1 MSDYDQF
8 LPNAALL
15 HRLLVGTSTLVGSIV
30 IALVVWRILFWT
42 LARLATRQ
50 EAVWGAVTR
59 RLKRPAAFILPL
71 IAVLSALPILDS
83 TIIPHAYNDPLEHA
97 TGILVIV
104 AFAWA
109 IVALI
114 GLWRD
119 ISKSRNRIDTADN
132 YHARQLETRVDIL
145 SRVAVSLTVVVGL
158 GTILMTFPSIRAIGT
173 TLLASAGLLGIG
185 AGIAAR
191 PVFENMIAGLQIAF
205 TQPIRIDDVVIVEKQ
220 YGRIEEIQSTYVV
233 VRLWDRRRMVLP
245 LTYFIT
251 TPFENWTRH
260 SADLMGSVFVYADYT
275 FPVDELRK
283 ALPDLVKGSP
293 LWDGDVVNLQ
303 VTDATAQAM
312 QIRALVSARSSSDLS
327 DLQSYV
333 REQMIGWM
341 REHAPDSLVF
351 AKTIR
356 LDAPASAPAALDG
369 TAPEPAPAQHV

>member
-1 MSDYDQF
+1 MTAEPGKRGSM
-8 LPNAALL
+8 PE
-15 HRLLVGTSTLVGSIV
+15 HRILIGSATLIGSIIV
-30 IALVVWRILFWT
+30 ALIIWRILFWI
-42 LARLATRQ
+42 LARLAKRQ
-50 EAVWGAVTR
+50 EAIWGAVTR

-71 IAVLSALPILDS
+71 IAVLSALPTLDS
-83 TIIPHAYNDPLEHA
+83 TIIPHAYNLPLEHA
-97 TGILVIV
+97 TGILIIA
-104 AFAWA
+104 AFVWA

-119 ISKSRNRIDTADN
+119 LSRARHKIDIADN
-132 YHARQLETRVDIL
+132 FHARQLETRVDIL
-145 SRVAVSLTVVVGL
+145 SRVAVSLTVVIGI
-158 GTILMTFPSIRAIGT
+158 GTILMTFPSIRAVGT
-173 TLLASAGLLGIG
+173 TLLASAGLIGIG

-205 TQPIRIDDVVIVEKQ
+205 TQPIRLDDVVIVEKQ

-333 REQMIGWM
+333 REKMIGWM
-341 REHAPDSLVF
+341 HEHAPESLVF
-351 AKTIR
+351 SKSIR
-356 LDAPASAPAALDG
+356 FEGSNNGAHVDGAPQPAAS
-369 TAPEPAPAQHV
+369 TS

>member
-1 MSDYDQF
+1 M
-8 LPNAALL
+8 PE
-15 HRLLVGTSTLVGSIV
+15 HRLLIGSATLIGSIIV
-30 IALVVWRILFWT
+30 ALIIWRILFWT
-42 LARLATRQ
+42 LARLAKRQ
-50 EAVWGAVTR
+50 EAIWGAVAR

-71 IAVLSALPILDS
+71 VAVLSALPTLDE
-83 TIIPHAYNDPLEHA
+83 TIIPDTYNVPLEHA
-97 TGILVIV
+97 TGILIIV
-104 AFAWA
+104 ACVWA

-119 ISKSRNRIDTADN
+119 ITKARNNLDTADN
-132 YHARQLETRVDIL
+132 FHARQLETRVDIL
-145 SRVAVSLTVVVGL
+145 SRVFVSLTVVIGI

-191 PVFENMIAGLQIAF
+191 PVFENLIAGLQIAF

-260 SADLMGSVFVYADYT
+260 SADLMGSIFVYADYT
-275 FPVDELRK
+275 FPVEELRK

-303 VTDATAQAM
+303 VTDATPQAM
-312 QIRALVSARSSSDLS
+312 QIRALVSARSSGDLS

-333 REQMIGWM
+333 REQMIAWM
-341 REHAPDSLVF
+341 HEHAPESLVF
-351 AKTIR
+351 SKSIR
-356 LDAPASAPAALDG
+356 FEGSSTNGAHVDGAIPPAPAAS
-369 TAPEPAPAQHV
+369 

>member
-1 MSDYDQF
+1 MTAE
-8 LPNAALL
+8 PGEKGAMPV
-15 HRLLVGTSTLVGSIV
+15 HRLLVGSATLIGSIV
-30 IALVVWRILFWT
+30 VALIIWRVLFGV
-42 LARLATRQ
+42 LAQLAKRQ
-50 EAVWGAVTR
+50 EAIWGAVTR

-71 IAVLSALPILDS
+71 VAVLSALPTLDE
-83 TIIPHAYNDPLEHA
+83 TIIPHAYNLPLEHA
-97 TGILVIV
+97 TGILIIAAVV
-104 AFAWA
+104 WA
-109 IVALI
+109 IAALI

-119 ISKSRNRIDTADN
+119 ISKARNKLDTDDN
-132 YHARQLETRVDIL
+132 FHARQLETRVDIL
-145 SRVAVSLTVVVGL
+145 SRVAVSLTVVVGI
-158 GTILMTFPSIRAIGT
+158 GAILMTFPSIRAIGT
-173 TLLASAGLLGIG
+173 TLLASAGLIGIV

-191 PVFENMIAGLQIAF
+191 PVFENVIAGLQIAF

-312 QIRALVSARSSSDLS
+312 QLRALVSARSSSDLS

-333 REQMIGWM
+333 REKMIAWM
-341 REHAPDSLVF
+341 HEHAPESLVVS
-351 AKTIR
+351 K
-356 LDAPASAPAALDG
+356 
-369 TAPEPAPAQHV
+369 

>member
-1 MSDYDQF
+1 M
-8 LPNAALL
+8 PV
-15 HRLLVGTSTLVGSIV
+15 HRLLIGSAALIGSIV
-30 IALVVWRILFWT
+30 VALIAWRIVFWI
-42 LARLATRQ
+42 LARLAKRQ
-50 EAVWGAVTR
+50 EAIWGAVTR
-59 RLKRPAAFILPL
+59 RLKRPAAFIFPL
-71 IAVLSALPILDS
+71 VAVLAALPTLDE
-83 TIIPHAYNDPLEHA
+83 TIIPHAYNLPLEHA
-97 TGILVIV
+97 TGIAIIIALV
-104 AFAWA
+104 WA

-119 ISKSRNRIDTADN
+119 ILQARNSLEQPDN
-132 YHARQLETRVDIL
+132 FHARQIATRVDIL
-145 SRVAVSLTVVVGL
+145 SRVAASMTVVVGI

-191 PVFENMIAGLQIAF
+191 PVFENLIAGLQIAF

-251 TPFENWTRH
+251 TPFENWTRR
-260 SADLMGSVFVYADYT
+260 SADLMGSIFVYADYS
-275 FPVDELRK
+275 FPVDALRQ
-283 ALPDLVKGSP
+283 ALPELVKGSP

-333 REQMIGWM
+333 REKMIAWM
-341 REHAPDSLVF
+341 HEHAPESLVF
-351 AKTIR
+351 SKSIR
-356 LDAPASAPAALDG
+356 LGGGTGAMLVDGAS
-369 TAPEPAPAQHV
+369 TAH

>member
-1 MSDYDQF
+1 MISGPGEKG
-8 LPNAALL
+8 LMPV
-15 HRLLVGTSTLVGSIV
+15 HRLLIGSATLIGSII
-30 IALVVWRILFWT
+30 IALIVWRILFWI
-42 LARLATRQ
+42 LARLAKRQ

-71 IAVLSALPILDS
+71 IGVLAALPTLDS
-83 TIIPHAYNDPLEHA
+83 TIIPHAFNAPLEHA
-97 TGILVIV
+97 IGILIIA

-109 IVALI
+109 AAALI

-119 ISKSRNRIDTADN
+119 ISKTRNKLDSADN
-132 YHARQLETRVDIL
+132 FHARQLETRVDIL
-145 SRVAVSLTVVVGL
+145 SRVAVSLTVVIGVGAV
-158 GTILMTFPSIRAIGT
+158 LMTFPSIRALGT
-173 TLLASAGLLGIG
+173 TLLASAGIIGIG

-191 PVFENMIAGLQIAF
+191 PVFENVIAGLQIAF

-260 SADLMGSVFVYADYT
+260 SADLMGSIFVYADYT

-283 ALPDLVKGSP
+283 ALPDIVKGSP

-312 QIRALVSARSSSDLS
+312 QIRALVSARSSGDLS

-333 REQMIGWM
+333 RENMIAWM
-341 REHAPDSLVF
+341 HAHAPESLVF
-351 AKTIR
+351 SKSIR
-356 LDAPASAPAALDG
+356 FEGSTNGGAHVEGAPQ
-369 TAPEPAPAQHV
+369 TATPGV